1 MDRESVDSDP
11 TLCDSPRHLSVT
23 EGSKWELLDTKH
35 PDNRWIVTGLWK
47 FEQGSGRELLAVTIR
62 QGKSERHM
70 SQARL
75 LATMREVSK

>member
-1 MDRESVDSDP
+1 MNRKQWDP
-11 TLCDSPRHLSVT
+11 NRRFVVT
-23 EGSKWELLDTKH
+23 EGSKWEHLDTKP
-35 PDNRWIVTGLWK
+35 PDNRWIVTALWK

-75 LATMREVSK
+75 LATMREVAR